1 MIGVHL
7 CGSKYET
14 RCPLVKRLL
23 PKGIFNSQKL
33 RIAKS
38 FRDLDSN
45 ICLVQNRFSRG
56 FQRRNKYN
64 SDCHNCYLLPFSCGF
79 SLISVI

>member
-1 MIGVHL
+1 MIGEHL
-7 CGSKYET
+7 CGSKYEA
-14 RCPLVKRLL
+14 RCLLVKCLL
-23 PKGIFNSQKL
+23 PKGVFNSPKL

-45 ICLVQNRFSRG
+45 ICLVQTRLSRG

-64 SDCHNCYLLPFSCGF
+64 SDCHNCYFLPFLCSF